1 MSAVLLIPA
10 LLLDAALGE
19 PKVLWTKVPH
29 PAVLMGRAVAFVE
42 TRLNVGGQRKA
53 KGIVAMAGLGLVA
66 LLLGWAVHLVP
77 DYGVLEVIVA
87 AILLAQK
94 SLVQHV
100 AAVADALRLSL
111 GDGRRAVAMIVG
123 RDTGGMDEAAVARA
137 AIESAAENFSDG
149 VIAPAF
155 WFLIAG
161 LPGLML
167 YKISNT
173 ADSMIGHR
181 TQRYEQFG
189 WAAARFDDLLNLVP
203 ARLTALIIAV
213 VHGRW
218 NVGPVI
224 VRDAGLHRSPNA
236 GWPEA
241 AMAVVLNL
249 SLSGPRSYGGV
260 MTDFPYVYPEGRRN
274 AGPGDIDA
282 SVAVLW
288 RSWLGFLAGVVVIT
302 LFWMLV

>member
-1 MSAVLLIPA
+1 MSALLLVPA

-19 PKVLWTKVPH
+19 PKWLWSKLPH
-29 PAVLMGRAVAFVE
+29 PAVLMGRAVASVE
-42 TRLNVGGQRKA
+42 GLLNAGSQRRL
-53 KGIVAMAGLGLVA
+53 KGVAVMTVLGLMA
-66 LLLGWAVHLVP
+66 LLLGWLIHLVP
-77 DYGVLEVIVA
+77 DFGVLEVLIA

-100 AAVADALRLSL
+100 QAVADALRLSP

-155 WFLIAG
+155 WFLMAG
-161 LPGLML
+161 LPGLLL
-167 YKISNT
+167 YKITNT

-181 TQRYEQFG
+181 TERYEQFG

-203 ARLTALIIAV
+203 ARLTALIIAA
-213 VHGRW
+213 VHGRL
-218 NVGPVI
+218 GARAPVL
-224 VRDAGLHRSPNA
+224 RDAVLHRSPNA

-241 AMAVVLNL
+241 AMAVVLDL

-260 MTDFPYVYPEGRRN
+260 MTAFPFVFPEGRRN

-288 RSWLGFLAGVVVIT
+288 RSWAGFLVGVAVLT
-302 LFWMLV
+302 LVFW

>member
-1 MSAVLLIPA
+1 MSALLLVPA

-19 PKVLWTKVPH
+19 PKWLWQRVPH
-29 PAVLMGRAVAFVE
+29 PAVLMGRAVGFVDG
-42 TRLNVGGQRKA
+42 RLNAGDGRKA
-53 KGIVAMAGLGLVA
+53 KGIVAMGALGVMA
-66 LLLGWAVHLVP
+66 MVLGWLIHLVP
-77 DYGVLEVIVA
+77 DFGVLEVIVA
-87 AILLAQK
+87 AILLAQR

-100 AAVADALRLSL
+100 TAVADALRLSL

-123 RDTGGMDEAAVARA
+123 RDTGAMDAPAVARA

-149 VIAPAF
+149 VMAPAF
-155 WFLIAG
+155 WFLVGG

-167 YKISNT
+167 YKITNT

-181 TQRYEQFG
+181 TERYEAFG
-189 WAAARFDDLLNLVP
+189 WAAARFDDLLNLMP

-218 NVGPVI
+218 DSGAVI

-249 SLSGPRSYGGV
+249 ALSGPRSYGGV
-260 MTDFPYVYPEGRRN
+260 MTAFPYVYPEGRRG

-288 RSWLGFLAGVVVIT
+288 RSWLGFLGGVV
-302 LFWMLV
+302 LVALLQVMI

>member
-1 MSAVLLIPA
+1 MSALLLVPA
-10 LLLDAALGE
+10 MLLDAALGE
-19 PKVLWTKVPH
+19 PKWLWSKAPH
-29 PAVLMGRAVAFVE
+29 PAVLMGRAVGLAE
-42 TRLNVGGQRKA
+42 ARLNAGPQRRA
-53 KGIVAMAGLGLVA
+53 KGVLAMAGLGGAA
-66 LLLGWAVHLVP
+66 LLLGWLIHLVP
-77 DYGVLEVIVA
+77 DFGVLEVIVA

-100 AAVADALRLSL
+100 QAVADALRLSL

-123 RDTGGMDEAAVARA
+123 RDTGAMNEAAVARG

-167 YKISNT
+167 YKITNT

-181 TQRYEQFG
+181 TARYEQFG

-203 ARLTALIIAV
+203 ARLTALIIAL
-213 VHGRW
+213 VHGRLDARAA
-218 NVGPVI
+218 I
-224 VRDAGLHRSPNA
+224 FRDAVLHRSPNA

-241 AMAVVLNL
+241 AMAVVLDL
-249 SLSGPRSYGGV
+249 SLSGPRSYDGV
-260 MTDFPYVYPEGRRN
+260 MTDFPYVFAEGRRC
-274 AGPGDIDA
+274 AGPMDIDA

-288 RSWLGFLAGVVVIT
+288 RSWAGFLASVAV
-302 LFWMLV
+302 LALVFG

>member
-1 MSAVLLIPA
+1 MSVMLLLPA
-10 LLLDAALGE
+10 LALDAALGE
-19 PKVLWTKVPH
+19 PKFLWSRLPH
-29 PAVLMGRAVAFVE
+29 PAVLMGRAVAFADL
-42 TRLNVGGQRKA
+42 RLNVGHRRKA
-53 KGIVAMAGLGLVA
+53 RGIAAMAGLAA
-66 LLLGWAVHLVP
+66 LAMAVGWVIHLVP
-77 DYGVLEVIVA
+77 DFGVLEVIVA

-100 AAVADALRLSL
+100 QAVADALRLSI

-123 RDTGGMDEAAVARA
+123 RDTAGMDGPAITRA

-155 WFLIAG
+155 WFLIGG

-167 YKISNT
+167 YKITNT

-181 TQRYEQFG
+181 TERYEAFG

-203 ARLTALIIAV
+203 ARMTAVLIAA
-213 VHGRW
+213 VHGCW
-218 NVGPVI
+218 TAGPLI
-224 VRDAGLHRSPNA
+224 VRDAALHRSPNA

-241 AMAVVLNL
+241 AMAVVLDL

-260 MTDFPYVYPEGRRN
+260 MTAFPFVYPEGRRD
-274 AGPGDIDA
+274 AGPSDIDG

-288 RSWLGFLAGVVVIT
+288 RSWLGFLGGVAVLALIGVII
-302 LFWMLV
+302 

>member
-1 MSAVLLIPA
+1 MSALLLVPA

-19 PKVLWTKVPH
+19 PKVLWTRLAH
-29 PAVLMGRAVAFVE
+29 PAVLMGRAVALAE
-42 TRLNVGGQRKA
+42 QRLNAGDRRRA
-53 KGIVAMAGLGLVA
+53 KGIVAMAGLGVGA
-66 LLLGWAVHLVP
+66 LLLGWLIHLVP

-260 MTDFPYVYPEGRRN
+260 KTDFPYVYPEGRRN

-288 RSWLGFLAGVVVIT
+288 RSWLGFLSGVVVIA
-302 LFWMLV
+302 LF